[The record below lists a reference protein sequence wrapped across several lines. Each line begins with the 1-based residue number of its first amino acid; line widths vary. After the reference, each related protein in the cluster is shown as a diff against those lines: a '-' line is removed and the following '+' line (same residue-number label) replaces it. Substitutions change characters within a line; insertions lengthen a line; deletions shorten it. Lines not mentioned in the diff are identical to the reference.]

1 MTVHLFLCLRN
12 FNQED
17 FAVLGFLSI
26 FAHKKNIVMKNRQ
39 SIIAFMLLFALTL
52 SAQGKAKY
60 VFYFIGDGMG
70 VNQVN
75 AAETYLGALQGRIG
89 IEPLCF
95 PSFPYSAFVNTQS
108 ATNGVTDS
116 AAGGTALACGQ
127 KTKNGTLGMLKDLT
141 TSISSIA
148 DWARQSGA
156 AVGITTSVAIDHATP
171 AAFYAHVKERN
182 EQYTIGKQL
191 VESGND
197 FYAGSDFTIP
207 TDPEYPN
214 GPTLYEEAC
223 AKGYTIARGYADYL
237 KRADSGK
244 RMILLQSEEASKT
257 DRYSIPYALDRKDGD
272 LTLTDITRAGID
284 FLMKKQGEKN
294 GFFMM
299 IEGGKIDWACHA
311 NDLAFIPELIDMDN
325 AVRVAYDFYKQHPD
339 ETLIIVTADHE
350 TGGIVLSR
358 GLYEINLAAV
368 GNQRIS
374 IERLGKEL
382 HKMHDQKGD
391 KWTWDD
397 VKALLTENFGF
408 WDKLALTDEQTQR
421 LETAFKKIMDGT
433 SKDQQTLYQSDDEL
447 AAAVRNVMSEC
458 AQVGWHVTS
467 HSNGYVPCF
476 AIGAGAEQIHGRIDN
491 TEIPKIV
498 AKAAGWKS
506 PF

>member
-1 MTVHLFLCLRN
+1 MRN
-12 FNQED
+12 R
-17 FAVLGFLSI
+17 LSI
-26 FAHKKNIVMKNRQ
+26 ILLMF
-39 SIIAFMLLFALTL
+39 LFALTL

-89 IEPLCF
+89 IQPLCF

-141 TSISSIA
+141 TSVSSIA

-171 AAFYAHVKERN
+171 AAFYAHVKERH

-191 VESGND
+191 VESAND

-214 GPTLYEEAC
+214 GPTLYEEAN
-223 AKGYTIARGYADYL
+223 AKGFTISRGYADYQ
-237 KRADSGK
+237 KRAANAK
-244 RMILLQSEEASKT
+244 KMILLQSEEASKA

-325 AVRVAYDFYKQHPD
+325 AVKVAYDFYKQHPD

-368 GNQRIS
+368 GNQRIT
-374 IERLGKEL
+374 IEKLGKEL
-382 HKMHDQKGD
+382 HKMHDVKGD
-391 KWTWDD
+391 KLLWDD
-397 VKALLTENFGF
+397 VKTFLAENFGF
-408 WDKLALTDEQTQR
+408 WDKISLTDEQTQR
-421 LETAFKKIMDGT
+421 LVSSFKKIMDGT
-433 SKDQQTLYQSDDEL
+433 SKDQRTLYQNDDEL
-447 AAAVRNVMSEC
+447 AVTVRNIMSEC

-476 AIGAGAEQIHGRIDN
+476 AIGVGAEQIHGRIDN

-506 PF
+506 LR

>member
-1 MTVHLFLCLRN
+1 MRN
-12 FNQED
+12 R
-17 FAVLGFLSI
+17 LSI
-26 FAHKKNIVMKNRQ
+26 ILLMF
-39 SIIAFMLLFALTL
+39 LFALTL

-141 TSISSIA
+141 TSVSSIA
-148 DWARQSGA
+148 DWARNSGA

-171 AAFYAHVKERN
+171 AAFYAHVKERH

-191 VESGND
+191 VESAND

-214 GPTLYEEAC
+214 GNTLYEEANS
-223 AKGYTIARGYADYL
+223 KGFTIARGYADYQN
-237 KRADSGK
+237 KAANAK
-244 RMILLQSEEASKT
+244 KMILLQSEEASKA

-325 AVRVAYDFYKQHPD
+325 AVKVAYDFYKQHPD

-368 GNQRIS
+368 GNQRIT
-374 IERLGKEL
+374 IEKLGKEL
-382 HKMHDQKGD
+382 HKMHDVKGD
-391 KWTWDD
+391 KLLWDD
-397 VKALLTENFGF
+397 VKTFLAENFGF
-408 WDKLALTDEQTQR
+408 WDKISLTDEQTQR
-421 LETAFKKIMDGT
+421 LESSFKKIMDGT
-433 SKDQQTLYQSDDEL
+433 SKDQRTLYQNDDEL
-447 AAAVRNVMSEC
+447 AVTVRNIMSEC

-476 AIGAGAEQIHGRIDN
+476 AIGVGAEQIHGRIDN

-506 PF
+506 LR

>member
-1 MTVHLFLCLRN
+1 MRN
-12 FNQED
+12 R
-17 FAVLGFLSI
+17 LSI
-26 FAHKKNIVMKNRQ
+26 ILLMF
-39 SIIAFMLLFALTL
+39 LFALTL

-89 IEPLCF
+89 IQPLCF

-141 TSISSIA
+141 TSVSSIA
-148 DWARQSGA
+148 DWARNSGA

-171 AAFYAHVKERN
+171 AAFYAHVKERH

-191 VESGND
+191 VESAND

-214 GPTLYEEAC
+214 GPTLYEEAN
-223 AKGYTIARGYADYL
+223 AKGFTISRGYADYQ
-237 KRADSGK
+237 KRAANAK
-244 RMILLQSEEASKT
+244 KMILLQSEEASKA

-325 AVRVAYDFYKQHPD
+325 AVKVAYDFYKQHPD

-368 GNQRIS
+368 GNQRIT
-374 IERLGKEL
+374 IEKLGKEL
-382 HKMHDQKGD
+382 HKMHDVKGD
-391 KWTWDD
+391 KLLWDD
-397 VKALLTENFGF
+397 VKTFLAENFGF
-408 WDKLALTDEQTQR
+408 WDKISLTDEQTQR
-421 LETAFKKIMDGT
+421 LVSSFKKIMDGT
-433 SKDQQTLYQSDDEL
+433 SKDQRTLYQNDDEL
-447 AAAVRNVMSEC
+447 AVTVRNIMSEC

-476 AIGAGAEQIHGRIDN
+476 AIGVGAEQIHGRIDN

-498 AKAAGWKS
+498 AKAAGWKAE
-506 PF
+506 

>member
-1 MTVHLFLCLRN
+1 MRN
-12 FNQED
+12 R
-17 FAVLGFLSI
+17 LSI
-26 FAHKKNIVMKNRQ
+26 ILLMF
-39 SIIAFMLLFALTL
+39 LFALTL

-89 IEPLCF
+89 IQPLCF

-141 TSISSIA
+141 TSVSSIA

-171 AAFYAHVKERN
+171 AAFYAHVKERH

-191 VESGND
+191 VESAND

-214 GPTLYEEAC
+214 GPTLYEEAN
-223 AKGYTIARGYADYL
+223 AKGFTISRGYADYQ
-237 KRADSGK
+237 KRAANAK
-244 RMILLQSEEASKT
+244 KMILLQSEEASKAN
-257 DRYSIPYALDRKDGD
+257 RYSIPYALDRKDGD

-325 AVRVAYDFYKQHPD
+325 AVKVAYDFYKQHPD

-368 GNQRIS
+368 GNQRIT
-374 IERLGKEL
+374 IEKLGKEL
-382 HKMHDQKGD
+382 HKMHDVKGD
-391 KWTWDD
+391 KLLWDD
-397 VKALLTENFGF
+397 VKTFLAENFGF
-408 WDKLALTDEQTQR
+408 WDKISLTDEQTQR
-421 LETAFKKIMDGT
+421 LESSFKKIMDGT
-433 SKDQQTLYQSDDEL
+433 SKDQRTLYQNDDEL
-447 AAAVRNVMSEC
+447 AVTVRNIMSEC

-476 AIGAGAEQIHGRIDN
+476 AIGVGAEQIHGRIDN

>member
-1 MTVHLFLCLRN
+1 MRN
-12 FNQED
+12 R
-17 FAVLGFLSI
+17 LSI
-26 FAHKKNIVMKNRQ
+26 ILLMF
-39 SIIAFMLLFALTL
+39 LFALTL

-89 IEPLCF
+89 IQPLCF

-141 TSISSIA
+141 TSVSSIA
-148 DWARQSGA
+148 DWARNSGA

-171 AAFYAHVKERN
+171 AAFYAHVKERH

-191 VESGND
+191 VESAND

-214 GPTLYEEAC
+214 GNTLYEEANS
-223 AKGYTIARGYADYL
+223 KGFTIARGYADYQN
-237 KRADSGK
+237 KAANAK
-244 RMILLQSEEASKT
+244 KMILLQSEEASKA

-325 AVRVAYDFYKQHPD
+325 AVKVAYDFYKQHPD

-368 GNQRIS
+368 GNQRIT
-374 IERLGKEL
+374 IEKLGKEL
-382 HKMHDQKGD
+382 HKMHDVKGD
-391 KWTWDD
+391 KLLWDD
-397 VKALLTENFGF
+397 VKTFLAENFGF
-408 WDKLALTDEQTQR
+408 WDKISLTDEQTQR
-421 LETAFKKIMDGT
+421 LESSFKKIMDGT
-433 SKDQQTLYQSDDEL
+433 SKDQRTLYQNDDEL
-447 AAAVRNVMSEC
+447 AVTVRNIMSEC

-476 AIGAGAEQIHGRIDN
+476 AIGVGAEQIHGRIDN

-506 PF
+506 LR

>member
-1 MTVHLFLCLRN
+1 MRN
-12 FNQED
+12 R
-17 FAVLGFLSI
+17 LSI
-26 FAHKKNIVMKNRQ
+26 ILLMF
-39 SIIAFMLLFALTL
+39 LFALTL

-89 IEPLCF
+89 IQPLCF

-141 TSISSIA
+141 TSVSSIA
-148 DWARQSGA
+148 DWARNSGA

-171 AAFYAHVKERN
+171 AAFYAHVKERH

-191 VESGND
+191 VESAND

-214 GPTLYEEAC
+214 GNTLYEEANS
-223 AKGYTIARGYADYL
+223 KGFTIARGYAEYQD
-237 KRADSGK
+237 KAANAK
-244 RMILLQSEEASKT
+244 KMILLQSEEASKA

-325 AVRVAYDFYKQHPD
+325 AVKVAYDFYKQHPD

-368 GNQRIS
+368 GNQRIT
-374 IERLGKEL
+374 IEKLGKEL
-382 HKMHDQKGD
+382 HKMHDVKGD
-391 KWTWDD
+391 KLLWDD
-397 VKALLTENFGF
+397 VKTFLAENFGF
-408 WDKLALTDEQTQR
+408 WDKISLTDEQTQR
-421 LETAFKKIMDGT
+421 LVSSFKKIMDGT
-433 SKDQQTLYQSDDEL
+433 SKDQRTLYQNDDEL
-447 AAAVRNVMSEC
+447 AVTVRNIMSEC

-476 AIGAGAEQIHGRIDN
+476 AIGVGAEQIHGRIDN

-498 AKAAGWKS
+498 AKAAGWK
-506 PF
+506 

>member
-1 MTVHLFLCLRN
+1 MRN
-12 FNQED
+12 R
-17 FAVLGFLSI
+17 LSI
-26 FAHKKNIVMKNRQ
+26 I
-39 SIIAFMLLFALTL
+39 LLMFLLALTL

-141 TSISSIA
+141 TSVSSIA
-148 DWARQSGA
+148 DWARNSGA

-171 AAFYAHVKERN
+171 AAFYAHVKERH

-191 VESGND
+191 VESAND

-214 GPTLYEEAC
+214 GNTLYEEANS
-223 AKGYTIARGYADYL
+223 KGFTIARGYADYQN
-237 KRADSGK
+237 KAANAK
-244 RMILLQSEEASKT
+244 KMILLQSEEASKA

-325 AVRVAYDFYKQHPD
+325 AVKVAYDFYKQHPD

-368 GNQRIS
+368 GNQRIT
-374 IERLGKEL
+374 IEKLGKEL
-382 HKMHDQKGD
+382 HKMHDVKGD
-391 KWTWDD
+391 KLLWDD
-397 VKALLTENFGF
+397 VKTFLAENFGF
-408 WDKLALTDEQTQR
+408 WDKISLTDEQTQR
-421 LETAFKKIMDGT
+421 LVSSFKKIMDGT
-433 SKDQQTLYQSDDEL
+433 SKDQHTLYQNDDEL
-447 AAAVRNVMSEC
+447 AVTVRNIMSEC

-476 AIGAGAEQIHGRIDN
+476 AIGVGAEQIHGRIDN

-498 AKAAGWKS
+498 AKAAGLK
-506 PF
+506 

>member
-1 MTVHLFLCLRN
+1 
-12 FNQED
+12 
-17 FAVLGFLSI
+17 
-26 FAHKKNIVMKNRQ
+26 MKNRL
-39 SIIAFMLLFALTL
+39 SIILLMFLFALTL

-89 IEPLCF
+89 IQPLCF

-141 TSISSIA
+141 TSVSSIA

-171 AAFYAHVKERN
+171 AAFYAHVKERH

-191 VESGND
+191 VESAND

-214 GPTLYEEAC
+214 GNTLYEEANS
-223 AKGYTIARGYADYL
+223 KGFTIARGYADYQN
-237 KRADSGK
+237 KAANAK
-244 RMILLQSEEASKT
+244 KMILLQSEEASKA

-325 AVRVAYDFYKQHPD
+325 AVKVAYDFYKQHPD

-368 GNQRIS
+368 GNQRIT
-374 IERLGKEL
+374 IEKLGKEL
-382 HKMHDQKGD
+382 HKMHDVKGD
-391 KWTWDD
+391 KLLWDD
-397 VKALLTENFGF
+397 VKTFLAENFGF
-408 WDKLALTDEQTQR
+408 WDKISLTDEQTQR
-421 LETAFKKIMDGT
+421 LVSAFKKIMDGT
-433 SKDQQTLYQSDDEL
+433 SKDQRTLYQNDDEL
-447 AAAVRNVMSEC
+447 AVTVRSIMSEC

-476 AIGAGAEQIHGRIDN
+476 AIGVGAEQIHGRIDN

-498 AKAAGWKS
+498 AKAAGWK
-506 PF
+506 

>member
-1 MTVHLFLCLRN
+1 MRN
-12 FNQED
+12 R
-17 FAVLGFLSI
+17 LSI
-26 FAHKKNIVMKNRQ
+26 ILLMF
-39 SIIAFMLLFALTL
+39 LFALTL

-89 IEPLCF
+89 IQPLCF

-141 TSISSIA
+141 TSVSSIA
-148 DWARQSGA
+148 DWARNSGA

-171 AAFYAHVKERN
+171 AAFYAHVKERH

-191 VESGND
+191 VESAND

-214 GPTLYEEAC
+214 GPTLYEEAN
-223 AKGYTIARGYADYL
+223 AKGFTISRGYADYQ
-237 KRADSGK
+237 KRAANAK
-244 RMILLQSEEASKT
+244 KMILLQSEEASKA

-325 AVRVAYDFYKQHPD
+325 AVKVAYDFYKQHPD

-368 GNQRIS
+368 GNQRIT
-374 IERLGKEL
+374 IEKLGKEL
-382 HKMHDQKGD
+382 HKMHDVKGD
-391 KWTWDD
+391 KLLWDD
-397 VKALLTENFGF
+397 VKTFLAENFGF
-408 WDKLALTDEQTQR
+408 WDKISLTDEQTQR
-421 LETAFKKIMDGT
+421 LVSAFKKIMDGT
-433 SKDQQTLYQSDDEL
+433 SKDQRTLYQNDDEL
-447 AAAVRNVMSEC
+447 AVTVRSIMSEC

-476 AIGAGAEQIHGRIDN
+476 AIGVGADQIHGRIDN

-498 AKAAGWKS
+498 AKAAGWKAE
-506 PF
+506 

>member
-1 MTVHLFLCLRN
+1 MRN
-12 FNQED
+12 R
-17 FAVLGFLSI
+17 LSI
-26 FAHKKNIVMKNRQ
+26 ILLMF
-39 SIIAFMLLFALTL
+39 LFALTL

-141 TSISSIA
+141 TSVSSIA

-171 AAFYAHVKERN
+171 AAFYAHVKERH

-191 VESGND
+191 VESAND

-214 GPTLYEEAC
+214 GPTLYEEAS
-223 AKGYTIARGYADYL
+223 AKGFTISRGYADYQ
-237 KRADSGK
+237 KRAANAK
-244 RMILLQSEEASKT
+244 KMILLQSEEASKA

-325 AVRVAYDFYKQHPD
+325 AVKVAYDFYKQHPD

-368 GNQRIS
+368 GNQRIT
-374 IERLGKEL
+374 IEKLGKEL
-382 HKMHDQKGD
+382 HKMHDVKGD
-391 KWTWDD
+391 KLLWDD
-397 VKALLTENFGF
+397 VKTFLAENFGF
-408 WDKLALTDEQTQR
+408 WDKISLTDEQTQR
-421 LETAFKKIMDGT
+421 LESSFKKIMDGT
-433 SKDQQTLYQSDDEL
+433 SKDQRTLYQNDDEL
-447 AAAVRNVMSEC
+447 AVTVRNIMSEC

-476 AIGAGAEQIHGRIDN
+476 AIGVGAEQIHGRIDN

-498 AKAAGWKS
+498 AKAAGWKAE
-506 PF
+506 

>member
-1 MTVHLFLCLRN
+1 MRN
-12 FNQED
+12 R
-17 FAVLGFLSI
+17 LSI
-26 FAHKKNIVMKNRQ
+26 ILLMF
-39 SIIAFMLLFALTL
+39 LFALTL

-89 IEPLCF
+89 IQPLCF

-141 TSISSIA
+141 TSVSSIA
-148 DWARQSGA
+148 DWARNSGA

-171 AAFYAHVKERN
+171 AAFYAHVKERH

-191 VESGND
+191 VESAND

-214 GPTLYEEAC
+214 GPTLYEEAN
-223 AKGYTIARGYADYL
+223 AKGFTIFRGYADYQ
-237 KRADSGK
+237 KRAANAK
-244 RMILLQSEEASKT
+244 KMILLQSEEASKA

-325 AVRVAYDFYKQHPD
+325 AVKVAYDFYKQHPD

-368 GNQRIS
+368 GNQRIT
-374 IERLGKEL
+374 IEKLGKEL
-382 HKMHDQKGD
+382 HKMHDVKGD
-391 KWTWDD
+391 KLLWDD
-397 VKALLTENFGF
+397 VKTFLAENFGF
-408 WDKLALTDEQTQR
+408 WDKISLTDEQTQR
-421 LETAFKKIMDGT
+421 LESSFKKIMDGT
-433 SKDQQTLYQSDDEL
+433 SKDQRTLYQNDDEL
-447 AAAVRNVMSEC
+447 AVTVRSIMSEC

-476 AIGAGAEQIHGRIDN
+476 AIGVGAEQIHGRIDN

-498 AKAAGWKS
+498 AKAAGWES
-506 PF
+506 LR

>member
-1 MTVHLFLCLRN
+1 
-12 FNQED
+12 
-17 FAVLGFLSI
+17 
-26 FAHKKNIVMKNRQ
+26 MKNRL
-39 SIIAFMLLFALTL
+39 SIILLMFLFALTL

-89 IEPLCF
+89 IQPLCF

-141 TSISSIA
+141 TSVSSIA
-148 DWARQSGA
+148 DWARNSGA

-171 AAFYAHVKERN
+171 AAFYAHVKERH

-191 VESGND
+191 VESAND

-214 GPTLYEEAC
+214 GPTLYEEAN
-223 AKGYTIARGYADYL
+223 AKGFTISRGYADYQ
-237 KRADSGK
+237 KRAANAK
-244 RMILLQSEEASKT
+244 KMILLQSEEASKA

-325 AVRVAYDFYKQHPD
+325 AVKVAYDFYKQHPD

-368 GNQRIS
+368 GNQRIT
-374 IERLGKEL
+374 IEKLGKEL
-382 HKMHDQKGD
+382 HKMHDVKGD
-391 KWTWDD
+391 KLVWDD
-397 VKALLTENFGF
+397 VKTFLAENFGF
-408 WDKLALTDEQTQR
+408 WDKISLTDEQTQR
-421 LETAFKKIMDGT
+421 LESSFKKIMDGT
-433 SKDQQTLYQSDDEL
+433 SKDQRTLYQNDDEL
-447 AAAVRNVMSEC
+447 AVTVRSIMSEC

-476 AIGAGAEQIHGRIDN
+476 AIGVGAEQIHGRIDN

>member
-1 MTVHLFLCLRN
+1 MRN
-12 FNQED
+12 R
-17 FAVLGFLSI
+17 LSI
-26 FAHKKNIVMKNRQ
+26 ILLMF
-39 SIIAFMLLFALTL
+39 LFALTL

-89 IEPLCF
+89 IQPLCF

-141 TSISSIA
+141 TSVSSIA
-148 DWARQSGA
+148 DWARNSGA

-171 AAFYAHVKERN
+171 AAFYAHVKERH

-191 VESGND
+191 VESAND

-214 GPTLYEEAC
+214 GPTLYEEAN
-223 AKGYTIARGYADYL
+223 AKGFTISRGYADYQ
-237 KRADSGK
+237 KRAANAK
-244 RMILLQSEEASKT
+244 KMILLQSEEASKA

-325 AVRVAYDFYKQHPD
+325 AVKVAYDFYKQHPD

-368 GNQRIS
+368 GNQRIT
-374 IERLGKEL
+374 IEKLGKEL
-382 HKMHDQKGD
+382 HKMHDVKGD
-391 KWTWDD
+391 KLVWDD
-397 VKALLTENFGF
+397 VKTFLAENFGF
-408 WDKLALTDEQTQR
+408 WDKISLTDEQTQR
-421 LETAFKKIMDGT
+421 LESSFKKIMDGT
-433 SKDQQTLYQSDDEL
+433 SKDQRTLYQNDDEL
-447 AAAVRNVMSEC
+447 AVTVRNIMSEC

-476 AIGAGAEQIHGRIDN
+476 AIGVGAEQIHGRIDN

-498 AKAAGWKS
+498 AKAAGWKAE
-506 PF
+506 

>member
-1 MTVHLFLCLRN
+1 MRN
-12 FNQED
+12 R
-17 FAVLGFLSI
+17 LSI
-26 FAHKKNIVMKNRQ
+26 ILLMF
-39 SIIAFMLLFALTL
+39 LFALTL

-89 IEPLCF
+89 IQPLCF

-141 TSISSIA
+141 TSVSSIA
-148 DWARQSGA
+148 DWARNSGA

-171 AAFYAHVKERN
+171 AAFYAHVKERH
-182 EQYTIGKQL
+182 EQYTIGRQL
-191 VESGND
+191 VESAND

-223 AKGYTIARGYADYL
+223 SKGFTISRGYADYQ
-237 KRADSGK
+237 KRAANAK
-244 RMILLQSEEASKT
+244 KMILLQSEEASKA

-272 LTLTDITRAGID
+272 ITLTDITRAGID

-325 AVRVAYDFYKQHPD
+325 AVKVAYDFYKQHPD

-368 GNQRIS
+368 GNQRIT
-374 IERLGKEL
+374 IEKLGKEL
-382 HKMHDQKGD
+382 HKMHDVKGD
-391 KWTWDD
+391 KLVWDD
-397 VKALLTENFGF
+397 VKTFLADNFGF
-408 WDKLALTDEQTQR
+408 WDKISLTDEQTQR
-421 LETAFKKIMDGT
+421 LESSFKKIMDGT
-433 SKDQQTLYQSDDEL
+433 SKDQRTLYQNDDEL
-447 AAAVRNVMSEC
+447 AVTVRSIMSEC

-476 AIGAGAEQIHGRIDN
+476 AIGVGAEQIHGRIDN

-498 AKAAGWKS
+498 AKAAGWKAE
-506 PF
+506 

>member
-1 MTVHLFLCLRN
+1 
-12 FNQED
+12 
-17 FAVLGFLSI
+17 
-26 FAHKKNIVMKNRQ
+26 MKNRL
-39 SIIAFMLLFALTL
+39 SIILLMFLFALTL

-89 IEPLCF
+89 IQPLCF

-141 TSISSIA
+141 TSVSSIA

-191 VESGND
+191 VESAND

-214 GPTLYEEAC
+214 GNTLYEEA
-223 AKGYTIARGYADYL
+223 KYNGFTIARGYADYQD
-237 KRADSGK
+237 KAANAK
-244 RMILLQSEEASKT
+244 KMILLQSEEASKA

-325 AVRVAYDFYKQHPD
+325 AVKVAYDFYKQHPD

-368 GNQRIS
+368 GNQRIT
-374 IERLGKEL
+374 IEKLGKEL
-382 HKMHDQKGD
+382 HKMHDVKGD
-391 KWTWDD
+391 KLLWDD
-397 VKALLTENFGF
+397 VKTFLAENFGF
-408 WDKLALTDEQTQR
+408 WDKISLTDEQTQR
-421 LETAFKKIMDGT
+421 LESSFKKIMDGT
-433 SKDQQTLYQSDDEL
+433 SKDQRTLYQNDDEL
-447 AAAVRNVMSEC
+447 AVTVRSIMSEC

-476 AIGAGAEQIHGRIDN
+476 AIGVGAEQIHGRIDN

-498 AKAAGWKS
+498 AKAAGWKAE
-506 PF
+506 

>member
-1 MTVHLFLCLRN
+1 MRN
-12 FNQED
+12 R
-17 FAVLGFLSI
+17 LSI
-26 FAHKKNIVMKNRQ
+26 ILLMF
-39 SIIAFMLLFALTL
+39 LFALTL

-89 IEPLCF
+89 IQPLCF

-141 TSISSIA
+141 TSVSSIA
-148 DWARQSGA
+148 DWARNSGA

-171 AAFYAHVKERN
+171 AAFYAHVKERH

-191 VESGND
+191 VESAND

-214 GPTLYEEAC
+214 GPTLYEEAN
-223 AKGYTIARGYADYL
+223 AKGFTIFRGYADYQ
-237 KRADSGK
+237 KRAANAK
-244 RMILLQSEEASKT
+244 KMILLQSEEASKA

-325 AVRVAYDFYKQHPD
+325 AVKVAYDFYKQHPD

-368 GNQRIS
+368 GNQRIT
-374 IERLGKEL
+374 IEKLGKEL
-382 HKMHDQKGD
+382 HKMHDVKGD
-391 KWTWDD
+391 KLVWDD
-397 VKALLTENFGF
+397 VKTFLADNFGF
-408 WDKLALTDEQTQR
+408 WDKISLTDEQTQR
-421 LETAFKKIMDGT
+421 LESSFKKIMDGT
-433 SKDQQTLYQSDDEL
+433 SKDQRTLYQNDDEL
-447 AAAVRNVMSEC
+447 AVTVRSIMSEC

-476 AIGAGAEQIHGRIDN
+476 AIGVGAEQIHGRIDN

-498 AKAAGWKS
+498 AKAAGWKAE
-506 PF
+506 

>member
-1 MTVHLFLCLRN
+1 MRN
-12 FNQED
+12 R
-17 FAVLGFLSI
+17 LSI
-26 FAHKKNIVMKNRQ
+26 ILLMF
-39 SIIAFMLLFALTL
+39 LFALTL

-89 IEPLCF
+89 IQPLCF

-141 TSISSIA
+141 TSVSSIA
-148 DWARQSGA
+148 DWARNSGA

-171 AAFYAHVKERN
+171 AAFYAHVKERH

-191 VESGND
+191 VESAND

-214 GPTLYEEAC
+214 GPTLYEEAN
-223 AKGYTIARGYADYL
+223 AKGFTISRGYADY
-237 KRADSGK
+237 KNKAANAK
-244 RMILLQSEEASKT
+244 KMILLQSEEASKA

-325 AVRVAYDFYKQHPD
+325 AVKVAYDFYKQHPD

-368 GNQRIS
+368 GNQRIT
-374 IERLGKEL
+374 IEKLGKEL
-382 HKMHDQKGD
+382 HKMHDVKGD
-391 KWTWDD
+391 KLLWDD
-397 VKALLTENFGF
+397 VKTFLAENFGF
-408 WDKLALTDEQTQR
+408 WDKISLTDEQTKR
-421 LETAFKKIMDGT
+421 LESSFKKIMDGT
-433 SKDQQTLYQSDDEL
+433 SKDQRTLYQNDDEL
-447 AAAVRNVMSEC
+447 AVTVRSIMSEC

-476 AIGAGAEQIHGRIDN
+476 AIGVGAEQIHGRIDN

-506 PF
+506 LR

>member
-1 MTVHLFLCLRN
+1 
-12 FNQED
+12 
-17 FAVLGFLSI
+17 
-26 FAHKKNIVMKNRQ
+26 MKNRL
-39 SIIAFMLLFALTL
+39 SIILLMFLFALTL

-89 IEPLCF
+89 IQPLCF

-141 TSISSIA
+141 TSVSSIA
-148 DWARQSGA
+148 DWARNSGA

-171 AAFYAHVKERN
+171 AAFYAHVKERH

-191 VESGND
+191 VESAND

-214 GPTLYEEAC
+214 GPTLYEEAN
-223 AKGYTIARGYADYL
+223 AKGFTISRGYADYQ
-237 KRADSGK
+237 KRAANAK
-244 RMILLQSEEASKT
+244 KMILLQSEEASKA

-325 AVRVAYDFYKQHPD
+325 AVKVAYDFYKQHPD

-368 GNQRIS
+368 GNQRIT
-374 IERLGKEL
+374 IEKLGKEL
-382 HKMHDQKGD
+382 HKMHDVKGD
-391 KWTWDD
+391 KLLWDD
-397 VKALLTENFGF
+397 VKTFLAENFGF
-408 WDKLALTDEQTQR
+408 WDKISLTDEQTQR
-421 LETAFKKIMDGT
+421 LVSSFKKIMDGT
-433 SKDQQTLYQSDDEL
+433 SKDQRTLYQNDDEL
-447 AAAVRNVMSEC
+447 AVTVRNIMSEC

-476 AIGAGAEQIHGRIDN
+476 AIGVGAEQIHGRIDN

-498 AKAAGWKS
+498 AKAAGWKAE
-506 PF
+506 

>member
-1 MTVHLFLCLRN
+1 MRN
-12 FNQED
+12 R
-17 FAVLGFLSI
+17 LSI
-26 FAHKKNIVMKNRQ
+26 ILLMF
-39 SIIAFMLLFALTL
+39 LFALTL

-89 IEPLCF
+89 IQPLCF

-141 TSISSIA
+141 TSVSSIA
-148 DWARQSGA
+148 DWARNSGA

-171 AAFYAHVKERN
+171 AAFYAHVKERH

-191 VESGND
+191 VESAND

-214 GPTLYEEAC
+214 GPTLYEEAN
-223 AKGYTIARGYADYL
+223 AKGFTISRGYADYQ
-237 KRADSGK
+237 KRAANAK
-244 RMILLQSEEASKT
+244 KMILLQSEEASKA

-325 AVRVAYDFYKQHPD
+325 AVKVAYDFYKQHPD

-368 GNQRIS
+368 GNQRIT
-374 IERLGKEL
+374 IEKLGKEL
-382 HKMHDQKGD
+382 HKMHDVKGD
-391 KWTWDD
+391 KLVWDD
-397 VKALLTENFGF
+397 VKTFLADNFGF
-408 WDKLALTDEQTQR
+408 WDKISLTDEQTQR
-421 LETAFKKIMDGT
+421 LESSFKKIMDGT
-433 SKDQQTLYQSDDEL
+433 SKDQRTLYQNDDEL
-447 AAAVRNVMSEC
+447 AVTVRSIMSEC

-476 AIGAGAEQIHGRIDN
+476 AIGVGAEQIHGRIDN

-506 PF
+506 LR

>member
-1 MTVHLFLCLRN
+1 MRN
-12 FNQED
+12 R
-17 FAVLGFLSI
+17 LSI
-26 FAHKKNIVMKNRQ
+26 ILLMF
-39 SIIAFMLLFALTL
+39 LFALTL

-89 IEPLCF
+89 IQPLCF

-141 TSISSIA
+141 TSVSSIA

-171 AAFYAHVKERN
+171 AAFYAHVKERH

-191 VESGND
+191 VESAND

-214 GPTLYEEAC
+214 GPTLYEEAN
-223 AKGYTIARGYADYL
+223 AKGFTISRGYADYQ
-237 KRADSGK
+237 KRAANAK
-244 RMILLQSEEASKT
+244 KMILLQSEEASKA

-284 FLMKKQGEKN
+284 LLMKKQGEKN

-325 AVRVAYDFYKQHPD
+325 AVKVAYDFYKQHPD

-368 GNQRIS
+368 GNQRIT
-374 IERLGKEL
+374 IEKLGKEL
-382 HKMHDQKGD
+382 HKMHDVKGD
-391 KWTWDD
+391 KLLWDD
-397 VKALLTENFGF
+397 VKTFLAENFGF
-408 WDKLALTDEQTQR
+408 WDKISLTDEQTQR
-421 LETAFKKIMDGT
+421 LESSFKKIMDGT
-433 SKDQQTLYQSDDEL
+433 SKDQRTLYQNDDEL
-447 AAAVRNVMSEC
+447 AVTVRNIMSEC

-476 AIGAGAEQIHGRIDN
+476 AIGVGAEQIHGRIDN

-506 PF
+506 LR

>member
-1 MTVHLFLCLRN
+1 MRN
-12 FNQED
+12 R
-17 FAVLGFLSI
+17 LSI
-26 FAHKKNIVMKNRQ
+26 ILLMF
-39 SIIAFMLLFALTL
+39 LFALTL

-141 TSISSIA
+141 TSVSSIA
-148 DWARQSGA
+148 DWARNSGA

-171 AAFYAHVKERN
+171 AAFYAHVKERH

-191 VESGND
+191 VESAND

-214 GPTLYEEAC
+214 GPTLYEEAN
-223 AKGYTIARGYADYL
+223 AKGFTISRGYADYQ
-237 KRADSGK
+237 KRAANAK
-244 RMILLQSEEASKT
+244 KMILLQSEEASKA

-325 AVRVAYDFYKQHPD
+325 AVKVAYDFYKQHPD

-368 GNQRIS
+368 GNQRIT
-374 IERLGKEL
+374 IEKLGKEL
-382 HKMHDQKGD
+382 HKMHDVKGD
-391 KWTWDD
+391 KLLWDD
-397 VKALLTENFGF
+397 VKTFLAENFGF
-408 WDKLALTDEQTQR
+408 WDKISLTDEQTQR
-421 LETAFKKIMDGT
+421 LESSFKKIMDGT
-433 SKDQQTLYQSDDEL
+433 SKDQRTLYQNDDEL
-447 AAAVRNVMSEC
+447 AVTVRSIMSEC

-498 AKAAGWKS
+498 AKAAGWKAE
-506 PF
+506 

>member
-1 MTVHLFLCLRN
+1 MRN
-12 FNQED
+12 R
-17 FAVLGFLSI
+17 LSI
-26 FAHKKNIVMKNRQ
+26 ILLMF
-39 SIIAFMLLFALTL
+39 LFALTL

-89 IEPLCF
+89 IQPLCF

-141 TSISSIA
+141 TSVSSIA
-148 DWARQSGA
+148 DWARNSGA

-171 AAFYAHVKERN
+171 AAFYAHVKERH

-191 VESGND
+191 VESAND

-214 GPTLYEEAC
+214 GPTLYEEAN
-223 AKGYTIARGYADYL
+223 AKGFTISRGYADYQ
-237 KRADSGK
+237 KRAANAK
-244 RMILLQSEEASKT
+244 KMILLQSEEASKA

-325 AVRVAYDFYKQHPD
+325 AVKVAYDFYKQHPD

-368 GNQRIS
+368 GNQRIT
-374 IERLGKEL
+374 IEKLGKEL
-382 HKMHDQKGD
+382 HKMHDVKGD
-391 KWTWDD
+391 KLVWDD
-397 VKALLTENFGF
+397 VKTFLAENFGF
-408 WDKLALTDEQTQR
+408 WDKISLTDEQTQR
-421 LETAFKKIMDGT
+421 LVSAFKKIMDGT
-433 SKDQQTLYQSDDEL
+433 SKDQRTLYQNDDEL
-447 AAAVRNVMSEC
+447 AVTVRSIMSEC

-476 AIGAGAEQIHGRIDN
+476 AIGAGADQIHGRIDN

>member
-1 MTVHLFLCLRN
+1 MRN
-12 FNQED
+12 R
-17 FAVLGFLSI
+17 LSI
-26 FAHKKNIVMKNRQ
+26 I
-39 SIIAFMLLFALTL
+39 LLMFLLALTL

-141 TSISSIA
+141 TSVSSIA
-148 DWARQSGA
+148 DWARNSGA

-171 AAFYAHVKERN
+171 AAFYAHVKERH

-191 VESGND
+191 VESAND

-214 GPTLYEEAC
+214 GNTLYEEANS
-223 AKGYTIARGYADYL
+223 KGFTIARGYADYQN
-237 KRADSGK
+237 KAANAK
-244 RMILLQSEEASKT
+244 KMILLQSEEASKA

-284 FLMKKQGEKN
+284 FMMKKQGEKN

-325 AVRVAYDFYKQHPD
+325 AVKVAYDFYKQHPD

-368 GNQRIS
+368 GNQRIT
-374 IERLGKEL
+374 IEKLGKEL
-382 HKMHDQKGD
+382 HKMHDVKGD
-391 KWTWDD
+391 KLLWDD
-397 VKALLTENFGF
+397 VKTFLAENFGF
-408 WDKLALTDEQTQR
+408 WDKISLTDEQTQR
-421 LETAFKKIMDGT
+421 LESSFKKIMDGT
-433 SKDQQTLYQSDDEL
+433 SKDQRTLYQNDDEL
-447 AAAVRNVMSEC
+447 AVTVRNIMSEC

-476 AIGAGAEQIHGRIDN
+476 AIGVGAEQIHGRIDN

-506 PF
+506 LR

>member
-1 MTVHLFLCLRN
+1 MRN
-12 FNQED
+12 R
-17 FAVLGFLSI
+17 LSI
-26 FAHKKNIVMKNRQ
+26 ILLMF
-39 SIIAFMLLFALTL
+39 LFALTL

-89 IEPLCF
+89 IQPLCF

-141 TSISSIA
+141 TSVSSIA
-148 DWARQSGA
+148 DWARNSGA

-171 AAFYAHVKERN
+171 AAFYAHVKERH

-214 GPTLYEEAC
+214 GPTLYEEAN
-223 AKGYTIARGYADYL
+223 AKGYTIARGYADYQ
-237 KRADSGK
+237 KRAANAK
-244 RMILLQSEEASKT
+244 KMILLQSEEASKA

-325 AVRVAYDFYKQHPD
+325 AVKVAYDFYKQHPD

-368 GNQRIS
+368 GNQRIT
-374 IERLGKEL
+374 IEKLGKEL
-382 HKMHDQKGD
+382 HKMHDVKGD
-391 KWTWDD
+391 KLLWDD
-397 VKALLTENFGF
+397 VKTFLAENFGF
-408 WDKLALTDEQTQR
+408 WDKISLTDEQTQR
-421 LETAFKKIMDGT
+421 LESSFKKIMDGT
-433 SKDQQTLYQSDDEL
+433 SKDQRTLYQNDDEL
-447 AAAVRNVMSEC
+447 AVTVRSIMSEC

-498 AKAAGWKS
+498 AKTAGWKAE
-506 PF
+506 